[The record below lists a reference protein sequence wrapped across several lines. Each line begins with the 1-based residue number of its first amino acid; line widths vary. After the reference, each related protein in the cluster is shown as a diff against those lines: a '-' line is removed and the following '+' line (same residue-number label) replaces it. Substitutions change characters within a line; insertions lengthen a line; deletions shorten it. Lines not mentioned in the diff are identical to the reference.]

1 MKTKISKFG
10 TGKNDAAYIL
20 TVRKKGEKVLFG
32 IVFVLFALY
41 AVSFILPFLFLIIN
55 SLKDGLEY
63 INDVSAATTFH
74 TPDVWRFKN
83 YLLAFTDMKFVD
95 SVGRAVYLPEMFFNS
110 LWYCLLFTF
119 SGIAASS
126 LTAYVISK
134 YKFRSRL
141 FFYGI
146 AVFSMTIPVIG
157 TTAAMYKLTYGMGIY
172 NTPLFPFLTNFA
184 GFGFNFLIL
193 YGFFSN
199 LSWSYAEAVFIDGG
213 GHFTVFT
220 KIMLPQALPCIVTLF
235 ITSFITCWNDYQTL
249 LLYMPDYPT
258 LASGIYKIQLS
269 IKRDGTK
276 YPEYFAG
283 LVIAVLPILVL
294 FSVFSDTIMSNFTV
308 GGLKG

>member
-1 MKTKISKFG
+1 
-10 TGKNDAAYIL
+10 
-20 TVRKKGEKVLFG
+20 
-32 IVFVLFALY
+32 
-41 AVSFILPFLFLIIN
+41 
-55 SLKDGLEY
+55 
-63 INDVSAATTFH
+63 
-74 TPDVWRFKN
+74 
-83 YLLAFTDMKFVD
+83 
-95 SVGRAVYLPEMFFNS
+95 
-110 LWYCLLFTF
+110 
-119 SGIAASS
+119 
-126 LTAYVISK
+126 
-134 YKFRSRL
+134 
-141 FFYGI
+141 
-146 AVFSMTIPVIG
+146 
-157 TTAAMYKLTYGMGIY
+157 MGIY
-172 NTPLFPFLTNFA
+172 NTPQFPILTNCA